1 MYESNL
7 LSLLIFLPV
16 LGAALIGFGPRNN
29 EWIRRI
35 ALAFTLLVL
44 AVSLPLWFLFD
55 TNSHEMQFV
64 TRVPWIPAFNINY
77 AVGVDGISVLLV
89 LLTTMITPLCV
100 LCSWKAIDTRVK
112 EYMMA
117 ILIMEAAIIGV
128 FVSLDLLLFF
138 VFWEAELIPM
148 FLIIGVW
155 GGPRRIYA
163 ALKFFLYTMAG
174 SLPMLVAIL
183 ALYFTG
189 GETFDIQ
196 ELSKGAYSA
205 TFQFWVFWAFFL
217 AFAIKVPMFP
227 FHTWLPD
234 AHVEAPTAGSVMLAS
249 VMLKLGT
256 YGFLRF
262 SLPITPDASHA
273 FAPVILI
280 LSLIAIIW
288 GSYMALVQTDL
299 KKLVAYSSVGHMGF
313 VTLGIFVFNSEGI
326 EGAILQMVNH
336 GITTGALFL
345 MVGMLYERT
354 HSRLISDCGGLRM
367 TVPIYV
373 TLLAIFSFASFGL
386 PGTNSFVGEFLVLVG
401 TFNSNLLAG
410 AIAIGGVVLTVAF
423 MLWMLQRVVWG
434 ESTRKD
440 DVVVTDLNGREI
452 ATLVP
457 LLVLVFWIGFNPQPF
472 LDRVRASV
480 EHLVTDVSAI
490 RGAKNIEG
498 LNDAVLPPMRELKP
512 QHAAAAN
519 PVAVNRT
526 SADACRA
533 LPCQIAN
540 WDRKQTL

>member
-1 MYESNL
+1 
-7 LSLLIFLPV
+7 
-16 LGAALIGFGPRNN
+16 
-29 EWIRRI
+29 
-35 ALAFTLLVL
+35 
-44 AVSLPLWFLFD
+44 
-55 TNSHEMQFV
+55 
-64 TRVPWIPAFNINY
+64 
-77 AVGVDGISVLLV
+77 
-89 LLTTMITPLCV
+89 
-100 LCSWKAIDTRVK
+100 
-112 EYMMA
+112 
-117 ILIMEAAIIGV
+117 
-128 FVSLDLLLFF
+128 
-138 VFWEAELIPM
+138 
-148 FLIIGVW
+148 
-155 GGPRRIYA
+155 
-163 ALKFFLYTMAG
+163 
-174 SLPMLVAIL
+174 
-183 ALYFTG
+183 
-189 GETFDIQ
+189 
-196 ELSKGAYSA
+196 
-205 TFQFWVFWAFFL
+205 
-217 AFAIKVPMFP
+217 
-227 FHTWLPD
+227 
-234 AHVEAPTAGSVMLAS
+234 
-249 VMLKLGT
+249 
-256 YGFLRF
+256 
-262 SLPITPDASHA
+262 
-273 FAPVILI
+273 
-280 LSLIAIIW
+280 
-288 GSYMALVQTDL
+288 
-299 KKLVAYSSVGHMGF
+299 
-313 VTLGIFVFNSEGI
+313 
-326 EGAILQMVNH
+326 
-336 GITTGALFL
+336 
-345 MVGMLYERT
+345 
-354 HSRLISDCGGLRM
+354 M

-410 AIAIGGVVLTVAF
+410 AIAIGGVVLTVAY